1 MMRGTGYTNPAST
14 SDKSAQCRATERDR
28 GYAGMARKRG
38 RPADAQHRRMR
49 VILGALATRGQLG
62 VTRERLE
69 REIGDV
75 PDPRQYVKRDIRKL
89 RDAGWDI
96 RSVKR
101 DDGDYYVLRVVDVR
115 LRRAFPKDERAELL
129 RAAQDAGLG
138 QLYEDLGRT
147 KDGTPAEVD
156 PRIGDVQSAITLR
169 CLLRFVYKHKAR
181 VVDPYILSRKNKGW
195 LLTGLEVGSGVEKNF
210 YVHDMGD
217 LDVDLPG
224 TAGVAPD
231 DLSSVELNAVKW
243 QVHEPIEAVVETHRQ
258 WADEV
263 ARQLGESTTISP
275 GPDEDTVRLT
285 LQVTHTAA
293 FLARLFNLETRVRL
307 VGGDAMRDAARA
319 RLLDVR

>member
-1 MMRGTGYTNPAST
+1 
-14 SDKSAQCRATERDR
+14 
-28 GYAGMARKRG
+28 MARKRG

-115 LRRAFPKDERAELL
+115 LRRAFSELEQAELL
-129 RAAQDAGLG
+129 RAAQEAGLG

-147 KDGTPAEVD
+147 KDGIPAEVD
-156 PRIGDVQSAITLR
+156 SRIGDVQSAITRR

-181 VVDPYILSRKNKGW
+181 VVDPYTLSRKNKGW
-195 LLTGLEVGSGVEKNF
+195 LLTGLEQASGIEKNF
-210 YVHDMGD
+210 YVDGMTD
-217 LDVDLPG
+217 LGVDLPS
-224 TAGVAPD
+224 TAGVVPE

-243 QVHEPIEAVVETHRQ
+243 QVHEPIEAVVETHPQ
-258 WADEV
+258 WAEEV
-263 ARQLGESTTISP
+263 ALQLGGSTANDP
-275 GPDEDTVRLT
+275 GPDEDTVRLSF
-285 LQVTHTAA
+285 QVTHTAA

-307 VGGDAMRDAARA
+307 VGGDEMRDAARS
-319 RLLDVR
+319 RLLDLR